1 MAYEEEPVHV
11 SGHRLAVDTISECL
25 RAALRSCPALPSP
38 PTPNL
43 GPCINHWARR
53 TESQRWVVGGRK
65 EAEEGGRGG
74 GRNEAHFTAS
84 SPEAIWTERNNKI
97 VSSRK

>member
-25 RAALRSCPALPSP
+25 RAELRACPASPIP

-53 TESQRWVVGGRK
+53 TESQRWAVGGK
-65 EAEEGGRGG
+65 EGMEEGGSEGG
-74 GRNEAHFTAS
+74 GGELALLLLHLRLFGQRET
-84 SPEAIWTERNNKI
+84 TRL
-97 VSSRK
+97 

>member
-25 RAALRSCPALPSP
+25 QAGLRSCPASPSP

-53 TESQRWVVGGRK
+53 TESQRWVVGGK
-65 EAEEGGRGG
+65 EGAEEGGKG
-74 GRNEAHFTAS
+74 E
-84 SPEAIWTERNNKI
+84 NKM
-97 VSSRK
+97 RLTLLLLHWRLFGLRETKRL